1 MKNKHLIISTIACI
15 GLAAVLSS
23 PVQAYKQNS
32 PLDQN
37 FGRSYESVKF
47 KQIINHEPADN
58 KAIEGLDGQAA
69 MNVMEQYRQSFS
81 QKSEGE
87 SSQALDLG
95 LIGME

>member
-1 MKNKHLIISTIACI
+1 
-15 GLAAVLSS
+15 
-23 PVQAYKQNS
+23 
-32 PLDQN
+32 
-37 FGRSYESVKF
+37 
-47 KQIINHEPADN
+47 
-58 KAIEGLDGQAA
+58 LDGQAA